1 MPEKVDLSKELK
13 AVYRASSKVPALIT
27 VPRLKYLMIDGAG
40 YPETSPDFHPA
51 MEALFS
57 IAYTIKFMF
66 KKGPQQLDFKIMP
79 LEGIWWMKD
88 DAQWD
93 MKRPDDW
100 RWRLASAVPDF
111 VDAAALREAKKQI
124 KKKKDLPSAD
134 KLRLKS
140 WKEGDAVQMM
150 HIGPYDKEQAAIDSI
165 LAFTADNGY
174 AVNGRHHEI
183 YFSDPRRV
191 APEKL
196 KTIIRFPVKK
206 RK

>member
-1 MPEKVDLSKELK
+1 
-13 AVYRASSKVPALIT
+13 
-27 VPRLKYLMIDGAG
+27 
-40 YPETSPDFHPA
+40 
-51 MEALFS
+51 
-57 IAYTIKFMF
+57 
-66 KKGPQQLDFKIMP
+66 MP

-100 RWRLASAVPDF
+100 RWTLASAVPDF
-111 VDAAALREAKKQI
+111 VDAGALREAKKQI
-124 KKKKDLPSAD
+124 KKKDLPSAD

-140 WKEGDAVQMM
+140 WKEGTAVQMM
-150 HIGPYDKEQAAIDSI
+150 HVGPYDEEQAAIDSI
-165 LAFTADNGY
+165 LAFIAGNGY
-174 AVNGRHHEI
+174 AVNGHQHEI

-196 KTIIRFPVKK
+196 KTIIRYPVKK